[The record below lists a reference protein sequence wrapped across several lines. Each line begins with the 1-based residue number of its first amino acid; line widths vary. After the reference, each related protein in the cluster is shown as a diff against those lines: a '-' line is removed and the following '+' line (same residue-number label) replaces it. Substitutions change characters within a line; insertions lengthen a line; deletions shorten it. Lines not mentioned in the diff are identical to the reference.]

1 MSGIS
6 PPFAEGGAFF
16 VRVRRGRPASGRDV
30 HDGRTAAGGRE
41 NVEKSNDLYKYYNFG
56 KNLFPIFENNY

>member
-1 MSGIS
+1 MSAS
-6 PPFAEGGAFF
+6 APPFAEGGAFF
-16 VRVRRGRPASGRDV
+16 VRAPARPPGRDV